1 MLVARWV
8 YYRSCSKSAEQTY
21 ALADFV
27 LALLPR
33 WGARHALPRWLNF
46 IFFSELVFFD
56 HVAEASFGFGQMP
69 EVSVGRYVNMTFDCQ
84 FNNNRQVC
92 SEHML
97 IFWCLMLFGL

>member
-1 MLVARWV
+1 MRWLTLFSL
-8 YYRSCSKSAEQTY
+8 YCLGG
-21 ALADFV
+21 ALAT
-27 LALLPR
+27 LSQ
-33 WGARHALPRWLNF
+33 GGLNF

-97 IFWCLMLFGL
+97 IFWCLMLLGL